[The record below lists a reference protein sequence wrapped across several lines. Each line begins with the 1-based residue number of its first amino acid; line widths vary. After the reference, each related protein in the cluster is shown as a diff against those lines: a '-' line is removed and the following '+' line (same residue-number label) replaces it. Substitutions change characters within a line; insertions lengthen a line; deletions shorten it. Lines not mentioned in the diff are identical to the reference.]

1 MACLYDG
8 ISLQNQRP
16 VNMDSLL
23 MKERAIDGRS
33 VCMAVVC
40 DGVGSM
46 TDGAFAASSAV
57 RMLGS
62 WFDQLRETGR
72 LGLRLRDAVR
82 EVDRTIAQTAQRRGL
97 KTAATLSALVVD
109 RERYYIVH
117 AGDSR
122 IYGCWDGVLTQ
133 LTQDHSSG
141 GKLTSCIGRSGE
153 AELYYNEGRCG
164 EGIFLLCTD
173 GLYKRMDPA
182 FLQEELFRATPR
194 TLGRAIR
201 RLTRYV
207 MERGERD
214 NISLA
219 LVIRER

>member
-57 RMLGS
+57 G
-62 WFDQLRETGR
+62 GR

-109 RERYYIVH
+109 GERYYIVH

>member
-1 MACLYDG
+1 MVCLYDG
-8 ISLQNQRP
+8 ISLRNQRS

-23 MKERAIDGRS
+23 MKERSIGGRS

-82 EVDRTIAQTAQRRGL
+82 EVDRAIAQTAQRRGL

-109 RERYYIVH
+109 GERYYIVH

-122 IYGCWDGVLTQ
+122 IYGYWDSELVQ
-133 LTQDHSSG
+133 LTQDHSLG

-153 AELYYNEGRCG
+153 VELYYNEGRCE

-173 GLYKRMDPA
+173 GLYKRMDPI
-182 FLQEELFRATPR
+182 FLKEELSRVVPR
-194 TLGRAIR
+194 TLEKTIR
-201 RLTRYV
+201 CLTKYV
-207 MERGERD
+207 IERGERD